1 MKKTVLALAVLGAFA
16 GAASAQSSSVT
27 LYGRAEVFVAAEQTG
42 DLNGSVGAGDT
53 VYRLRDGDTGAGK
66 GGSRWGLRGVEDLGG
81 GLSAFFVLE
90 SGFDLD
96 TGASRQGSRLFGR
109 GAWVGLRSA
118 SLGSVQIGRQ
128 DTFSRLVMSQIDPA
142 NNGQIKV
149 NDNIDVR
156 GANNP
161 FGPPPA
167 AAPAAPTGTNR
178 TPIQIWDEFR
188 SWDDDL
194 VRYDAP
200 KLGGL
205 QLSAMVGAGEGP
217 TRARYQGILA
227 TYVSGPFGLGLSYE
241 AYDGFDETYNKTVTF
256 GGNYNLGFAK
266 LFAGLQR
273 TSDAG
278 VRTAS
283 PTTYAFE
290 DRSGYLVGVDI
301 PLGKANLKMSYV
313 KSDFERDAGFGG
325 AFAGQTEIDL
335 AKFGAVLEYNI
346 SKRTGV
352 YTGFNIHSG
361 DLSDYVSIDREFTI
375 FGLWH
380 SF

>member
-27 LYGRAEVFVAAEQTG
+27 LYGRAEVFIAAEQTG
-42 DLNGSVGAGDT
+42 DLNGSSGAGET
-53 VYRLRDGDTGAGK
+53 IYRLRDGATGAGK

-96 TGASRQGSRLFGR
+96 TGASRQGNRLFGR

-149 NDNIDVR
+149 NDNIGVS
-156 GANNP
+156 GAGNP
-161 FGPPPA
+161 FGSA
-167 AAPAAPTGTNR
+167 ATAGAPR
-178 TPIQIWDEFR
+178 TIQIWDEFR
-188 SWDDDL
+188 SWDDDM

-217 TRARYQGILA
+217 TRARYQGIMA
-227 TYVSGPFGLGLSYE
+227 IYTGGPFGASLSYE

-266 LFAGLQR
+266 VFAGLQR
-273 TSDAG
+273 TTDAG
-278 VRTAS
+278 TRTEIYTSSA
-283 PTTYAFE
+283 TTGAFN

-313 KSDFERDAGFGG
+313 KSDFERDGANFGG
-325 AFAGQTEIDL
+325 VFAGQNEVDL
-335 AKFGAVLEYNI
+335 SKFGAVLEYNI